1 MLHLKKITIVITLI
15 INSLIV
21 NAQDYSHTTLWTR
34 LAFQKKTKSW
44 DSRLE
49 FDYRQQNDKHVSMF
63 NPATKPLMR
72 WMRLNIGYT
81 TGHFTHSFIPA
92 IIKSYQLIGSENDF
106 KKIPKNEFRLSFYE
120 EYTIPKKK
128 FSTRFRLGYEF
139 RDIFNP
145 KPEITYGRVR
155 FRAMETY
162 KISEKTNVSLSVEPQ
177 LNIAPNPQPNVFS
190 SNQIYLRM
198 QHNITKNLKL
208 ELGYNNIFR
217 QRSSLIEYDHE
228 NAFVCNFTISI

>member
-1 MLHLKKITIVITLI
+1 LQVKKFTLVISLI
-15 INSLIV
+15 INCLII

-49 FDYRQQNDKHVSMF
+49 FDYRQQNDKHVSMY
-63 NPATKPLMR
+63 NPASKPLMR
-72 WMRLNIGYT
+72 WVRLNFGYT
-81 TGHFTHSFIPA
+81 TGHFTHSFMPA

-106 KKIPKNEFRLSFYE
+106 IKVPKNEIRLSFYE
-120 EYTIPKKK
+120 EFTLQKKK

-145 KPEITYGRVR
+145 KPAITYGRLR

-162 KISEKTNVSLSVEPQ
+162 KISDKTNLSLSVEPQ
-177 LNIAPNPQPNVFS
+177 LNIAPNPQANTFS
-190 SNQIYLRM
+190 SNQIYLRL
-198 QHNITKNLKL
+198 QQNITKNLRL

-217 QRSSLIEYDHE
+217 QRSSLIEYDYE
-228 NAFVCNFTISI
+228 NALVCNFIISL